1 MAEKREVTSATDA
14 KSSPLSTRATAFSI
28 ASIIS
33 SSEDLKRNRERSSE
47 SESHR
52 PPSSSPKRFKTSE
65 DEEPTAQSFESDE
78 IPGSP
83 EELDCAEMCLE
94 GRELWGRFNELG
106 TEMIITKSGRRM
118 FPTLRISVSGV
129 QPKANYMVL
138 LDIVPVDD
146 KRYRYAYHRSTWL
159 VAGKADPPA
168 PVRLYMHPDSPFTG
182 EQLLKQIISFEKVKL
197 TNNDTDHNGH
207 LILHSMHKYKPRVH
221 LMRKRDHTASI
232 VNLNSEEVKTFTFP
246 ETSFIAVTAY
256 QNQLITRLK
265 IDSNPFAKGFRDTMR
280 IIPVQRECSSHS
292 TGFSSTVIHSS
303 PVYIPVP
310 RIISPTLIQTDHNS
324 STTLVRAD
332 HDASTILFRTDHDA
346 SPILIRTDRES
357 KLDSSCCQSC
367 SSLRQKSAFHPV
379 SVVSGSSYLHFSSTL
394 APESRL
400 CLQTSLLPHVSIP
413 STCIQPSAHSNS
425 P

>member
-1 MAEKREVTSATDA
+1 
-14 KSSPLSTRATAFSI
+14 
-28 ASIIS
+28 
-33 SSEDLKRNRERSSE
+33 
-47 SESHR
+47 
-52 PPSSSPKRFKTSE
+52 
-65 DEEPTAQSFESDE
+65 
-78 IPGSP
+78 
-83 EELDCAEMCLE
+83 MCLE

-280 IIPVQRECSSHS
+280 IIPVQR
-292 TGFSSTVIHSS
+292 
-303 PVYIPVP
+303 
-310 RIISPTLIQTDHNS
+310 
-324 STTLVRAD
+324 
-332 HDASTILFRTDHDA
+332 
-346 SPILIRTDRES
+346 
-357 KLDSSCCQSC
+357 
-367 SSLRQKSAFHPV
+367 
-379 SVVSGSSYLHFSSTL
+379 
-394 APESRL
+394 
-400 CLQTSLLPHVSIP
+400 
-413 STCIQPSAHSNS
+413 
-425 P
+425 